1 MRPFIYNLALSLGLK
16 GQVYNDDS
24 GVQISLCGS
33 AADCES
39 FLSRL
44 KKNPPPLAR
53 IDEIICENSSEIFD
67 DFRILSSQ
75 QAQKIAPIL
84 SDFAICADCEAEFRD
99 PKNRRYH
106 HAFIN
111 CTHCGPRFSIISS
124 LPYDRK
130 NTSMAEF
137 KMCASCEREYND
149 PLNRRFHAQ
158 PTCCPNC
165 GPKAFLKDLKGQIL
179 AGGESAFSTCAKLLE
194 QGKIIAIKGL
204 GGFHLCCDGSNAKAI
219 NELRQRKNRPA
230 KPLAIMCENEQ
241 MASALADFTKGEKK
255 LLNSQLRPIVLAKK
269 SQVLKPKLSQA
280 IAPNID
286 KIGVFLAPTSFNLLL
301 FHYFKKP
308 IIATIANLSGE
319 PIITSSHE
327 LCAKLN
333 SVADFVLDH
342 NRQILNPSDDS
353 VVFYSESLE
362 LAQYIRTSRGLRP
375 SIVPFGIPNNISPN
389 SIISSENLLNS
400 RIPSENLLNS
410 RISSE
415 NLLNSRI
422 SSENSRIP
430 SENLLNSRIPS
441 ENSRIP
447 KYTPHTPHKTIL
459 ALGSELKNT
468 FGIYYKGNIFLSPYI
483 GDLKNIATKERF
495 DALLATFKRTYELE
509 FTEIIADL
517 HPHFSHTKD
526 FEKSGQ
532 NIKKLAHHKAHIY
545 SVMCENNLPLNADI
559 LGFAFDGTG
568 YGEDSKIWG
577 GEVFG
582 VCDSKGLKRLY
593 HFENFAMIGSE
604 NAIKNIYFLAFALL
618 RKYELSAPSFF
629 GRFNQNQLKRLEIGL
644 KAASVQTSSLGRIF
658 DAVASIVL
666 GLDSVSYDAQAPMEL
681 EALYDP
687 SLDVCYEFSVSG
699 EIISLKAVLK
709 SILAENLPSV
719 AATGFINGIAALIAK
734 IAKKHEKSVVLGG
747 GCFANKALLE
757 RTITLLKAQNTPY
770 YLPKNLPAGDESIA
784 LGQLYYALK
793 DENE

>member
-308 IIATIANLSGE
+308 IIATSANLSGE

-342 NRQILNPSDDS
+342 GRQILNPSDDS

-389 SIISSENLLNS
+389 SRISSENLLNS

-618 RKYELSAPSFF
+618 RKYELKAPSFF

-699 EIISLKAVLK
+699 EIISLEAVLK

>member
-16 GQVYNDDS
+16 GQVYNDGI

-53 IDEIICENSSEIFD
+53 IDEIICESSSEIFD

-84 SDFAICADCEAEFRD
+84 SDFAICTQCEAEFRD

-165 GPKAFLKDLKGQIL
+165 GPKAFLKDVKGQIL
-179 AGGESAFSTCAKLLE
+179 AHGESAFSTCAELLE

-219 NELRQRKNRPA
+219 NELRKRKNRPA

-241 MASALADFTKGEKK
+241 MASPLADFTKGEKK

-301 FHYFKKP
+301 FYYFKKP
-308 IIATIANLSGE
+308 IIATSANLSGE

-375 SIVPFGIPNNISPN
+375 SIVPFEIPNNISPN
-389 SIISSENLLNS
+389 SRISTDNLLNS
-400 RIPSENLLNS
+400 RIPSEDLLNS
-410 RISSE
+410 K
-415 NLLNSRI
+415 
-422 SSENSRIP
+422 
-430 SENLLNSRIPS
+430 IPS
-441 ENSRIP
+441 ENSQS
-447 KYTPHTPHKTIL
+447 KYTPRTPHKTIL

-495 DALLATFKRTYELE
+495 DALLAAFKRTYELE

-526 FEKSGQ
+526 FEGSSLKR
-532 NIKKLAHHKAHIY
+532 LAHHKAHIY

-577 GEVFG
+577 GEIFG
-582 VCDSKGLKRLY
+582 TCESKGLKRLY
-593 HFENFAMIGSE
+593 HFDNFAMIGSQ

-699 EIISLKAVLK
+699 EIISLKSVLK
-709 SILAENLPSV
+709 SILAESLPSV

-757 RTITLLKAQNTPY
+757 QIITLLKAQNTPY

>member
-1 MRPFIYNLALSLGLK
+1 MRFIRLNCLKITLKGLVQGVGMRPFIYNLALSLGLK

-24 GVQISLCGS
+24 GVKISLCGS

-39 FLSRL
+39 FLSSI

-53 IDEIICENSSEIFD
+53 IDEIICESSSEIFD
-67 DFRILSSQ
+67 DFRIISSQ

-179 AGGESAFSTCAKLLE
+179 ASNESAFSTCAELLE
-194 QGKIIAIKGL
+194 QGKIIASKGL

-308 IIATIANLSGE
+308 IIATSANLSGE
-319 PIITSSHE
+319 PIITSFNE

-333 SVADFVLDH
+333 LMADFVLDH

-375 SIVPFGIPNNISPN
+375 SIVPFEIPNNISPN
-389 SIISSENLLNS
+389 S
-400 RIPSENLLNS
+400 
-410 RISSE
+410 
-415 NLLNSRI
+415 RI
-422 SSENSRIP
+422 SSENSKIS
-430 SENLLNSRIPS
+430 SENSKIPS

-447 KYTPHTPHKTIL
+447 KYTPRTPHKTIL

-483 GDLKNIATKERF
+483 GDLKNIATKKRF

-532 NIKKLAHHKAHIY
+532 NLKKLAHHKAHIY

-559 LGFAFDGTG
+559 IGFAFDGTG

-582 VCDSKGLKRLY
+582 VCKSKRLKRLY
-593 HFENFAMIGSE
+593 HFDNFAMIGSQ

-629 GRFNQNQLKRLEIGL
+629 GRFDENQLKRLEIGL
-644 KAASVQTSSLGRIF
+644 KAACVQTSSLGRIF

-687 SLDVCYEFSVSG
+687 SLDICYEFSLSG
-699 EIISLKAVLK
+699 EIISLKSVLK

-757 RTITLLKAQNTPY
+757 QTITLLKAQNTPY

>member
-16 GQVYNDDS
+16 GQVYNDGI
-24 GVQISLCGS
+24 GVKISICGS

-53 IDEIICENSSEIFD
+53 IDEIICESSSEIFD

-179 AGGESAFSTCAKLLE
+179 AHGESAFSTCAELLE

-219 NELRQRKNRPA
+219 NELRKRKNRPA

-301 FHYFKKP
+301 FYYFKKP
-308 IIATIANLSGE
+308 IIATSANLSGE
-319 PIITSSHE
+319 PIITSFNE

-389 SIISSENLLNS
+389 S
-400 RIPSENLLNS
+400 
-410 RISSE
+410 
-415 NLLNSRI
+415 
-422 SSENSRIP
+422 
-430 SENLLNSRIPS
+430 RIPS

-447 KYTPHTPHKTIL
+447 KYTPRTPHKTIL

-517 HPHFSHTKD
+517 HPHFIHTKD
-526 FEKSGQ
+526 FESNSLKR
-532 NIKKLAHHKAHIY
+532 LAHHKAHIY

-568 YGEDSKIWG
+568 YGEDFKIWG

-582 VCDSKGLKRLY
+582 VCESKGLKRIY
-593 HFENFAMIGSE
+593 HFDNFAMIGSQ

-629 GRFNQNQLKRLEIGL
+629 GRFDENQLKRLEIGL

-681 EALYDP
+681 EALYDS

-709 SILAENLPSV
+709 SILAESLPSV

-734 IAKKHEKSVVLGG
+734 IAKKHDKSVVLGG

>member
-16 GQVYNDDS
+16 GQVYNDGI

-39 FLSRL
+39 FLSSI

-53 IDEIICENSSEIFD
+53 IDEIICESSSEIFD
-67 DFRILSSQ
+67 DFRIISSQ

-137 KMCASCEREYND
+137 KMCASCESEYND

-179 AGGESAFSTCAKLLE
+179 AHGESAFSTCAELLE

-219 NELRQRKNRPA
+219 NELRKRKNRPA

-241 MASALADFTKGEKK
+241 MASAFADFTKGEKK

-280 IAPNID
+280 IAPKID

-301 FHYFKKP
+301 FYYFKKP
-308 IIATIANLSGE
+308 IIATSANLSGE

-375 SIVPFGIPNNISPN
+375 SIVPFEIPNNISP
-389 SIISSENLLNS
+389 
-400 RIPSENLLNS
+400 
-410 RISSE
+410 
-415 NLLNSRI
+415 
-422 SSENSRIP
+422 
-430 SENLLNSRIPS
+430 NSRIPS

-447 KYTPHTPHKTIL
+447 KYTPRTPHKTIL

-468 FGIYYKGNIFLSPYI
+468 FGIYREGNIFLSPYI

-532 NIKKLAHHKAHIY
+532 NLKKLAHHKAHIY

-582 VCDSKGLKRLY
+582 VCESKGLKRLY
-593 HFENFAMIGSE
+593 HFDNFAMIGSQ

-618 RKYELSAPSFF
+618 RKYELKAPSFF

-699 EIISLKAVLK
+699 EIISLEAVLK
-709 SILAENLPSV
+709 SILTESLPSV

-757 RTITLLKAQNTPY
+757 QTITLLKAQNTPY

>member
-24 GVQISLCGS
+24 GVKISLCGS

-39 FLSRL
+39 FLSSI

-53 IDEIICENSSEIFD
+53 IDEIICKNSSEIFD
-67 DFRILSSQ
+67 DFRIISSQ

-137 KMCASCEREYND
+137 KMCASCESEYND

-179 AGGESAFSTCAKLLE
+179 AGDKSAFSTCAELLE

-219 NELRQRKNRPA
+219 NELRKRKNRPA

-308 IIATIANLSGE
+308 IIATSANLSGE
-319 PIITSSHE
+319 PIITSFNE

-333 SVADFVLDH
+333 LMADFVLDH

-353 VVFYSESLE
+353 VVFYSESLGQS
-362 LAQYIRTSRGLRP
+362 QYIRTSRGLRP
-375 SIVPFGIPNNISPN
+375 SIVPFEIPNNISPN
-389 SIISSENLLNS
+389 S
-400 RIPSENLLNS
+400 RIPSENS
-410 RISSE
+410 K
-415 NLLNSRI
+415 
-422 SSENSRIP
+422 IP
-430 SENLLNSRIPS
+430 SENSKIPSENSRIPS

-447 KYTPHTPHKTIL
+447 KYTPRTPHKTIL

-483 GDLKNIATKERF
+483 GDLKNIATKQRF
-495 DALLATFKRTYELE
+495 DALLATFKHTYELE

-526 FEKSGQ
+526 FESSSLKR
-532 NIKKLAHHKAHIY
+532 LAHHKAHIY
-545 SVMCENNLPLNADI
+545 SVMCENNLPLDADI

-568 YGEDSKIWG
+568 YGEDAKIWG

-593 HFENFAMIGSE
+593 HFENFAMIGSQ

-687 SLDVCYEFSVSG
+687 SLDICYEFSVSG
-699 EIISLKAVLK
+699 EIISLKSVLK
-709 SILAENLPSV
+709 SILAESLPSV

-757 RTITLLKAQNTPY
+757 QTITLLKAQNTPY

>member
-33 AADCES
+33 TADCES

-53 IDEIICENSSEIFD
+53 IDEIICESSSEIFD

-158 PTCCPNC
+158 PICCPDC

-179 AGGESAFSTCAKLLE
+179 ASNESAFSTCAELLE

-204 GGFHLCCDGSNAKAI
+204 GGFHLCCDGSNAKTI

-241 MASALADFTKGEKK
+241 MASAFADFSKGEKK

-308 IIATIANLSGE
+308 IIATSANLSGE
-319 PIITSSHE
+319 PIITSFNE

-375 SIVPFGIPNNISPN
+375 SIVPFEIPNNISPN
-389 SIISSENLLNS
+389 S
-400 RIPSENLLNS
+400 RIPSENS
-410 RISSE
+410 RIPND

-430 SENLLNSRIPS
+430 SEN
-441 ENSRIP
+441 SRIP
-447 KYTPHTPHKTIL
+447 KYTPRTPHKTIL

-468 FGIYYKGNIFLSPYI
+468 FGIYHEGNIFLSPYI

-526 FEKSGQ
+526 FEKSGE
-532 NIKKLAHHKAHIY
+532 NIKRLAHHKAHIY

-582 VCDSKGLKRLY
+582 VCESKGLKRLY
-593 HFENFAMIGSE
+593 HFDNFAMIGSE

-629 GRFNQNQLKRLEIGL
+629 GRFDENQLKRLEIGL

-666 GLDSVSYDAQAPMEL
+666 GLDSVSYDAQAAMEL
-681 EALYDP
+681 EALYNP

-699 EIISLKAVLK
+699 EIISLEAVLK
-709 SILAENLPSV
+709 SILAQSLPSV

-757 RTITLLKAQNTPY
+757 QTITLLKAQNTPY

>member
-16 GQVYNDDS
+16 GQVYNDGI
-24 GVQISLCGS
+24 GVRISLCGS

-39 FLSRL
+39 FLSSI

-53 IDEIICENSSEIFD
+53 IDEIICESSSEIFD

-130 NTSMAEF
+130 NTSMTEF

-179 AGGESAFSTCAKLLE
+179 AGGESAFSTCAELLE

-204 GGFHLCCDGSNAKAI
+204 GGFHLCCDGLNIKAI
-219 NELRQRKNRPA
+219 NELRKRKNRPA

-241 MASALADFTKGEKK
+241 MASALADFSKGEKK

-286 KIGVFLAPTSFNLLL
+286 KIGVFLAPTSFNLLV
-301 FHYFKKP
+301 FYYFKKP
-308 IIATIANLSGE
+308 IIATSANLSGE

-375 SIVPFGIPNNISPN
+375 SIVPFEIPNNISP
-389 SIISSENLLNS
+389 NS

-422 SSENSRIP
+422 
-430 SENLLNSRIPS
+430 PS

-447 KYTPHTPHKTIL
+447 KYTPRTPHKTIL

-483 GDLKNIATKERF
+483 GDLKNIATKERL

-526 FEKSGQ
+526 FEGSSLKR
-532 NIKKLAHHKAHIY
+532 LAHHKAHIY

-568 YGEDSKIWG
+568 YGEDAKIWG

-582 VCDSKGLKRLY
+582 TCESKGLKRLY
-593 HFENFAMIGSE
+593 HFDNFAMIGSQ

-629 GRFNQNQLKRLEIGL
+629 GRFDDNQLKMLEIGL

-681 EALYDP
+681 EALYDS

-699 EIISLKAVLK
+699 EIISLEAVLK
-709 SILAENLPSV
+709 SILAQSLPSV

-757 RTITLLKAQNTPY
+757 QTITLLKAQNTPY